1 VNRCSH
7 GHLACKF
14 PLNVTV
20 PSSPLETIGDKRL
33 LGRFEEL
40 LDLSLRENLA
50 EKQYDTYGPKVTS
63 TTSDDELFDIMCQM
77 LDRWMT
83 GTSSLGQSFGVS
95 NGHGGVDVSLAAPLS
110 LISDRA

>member
-1 VNRCSH
+1 MIMVVPSLALPRRRCHTNSRRWVCRSVNRCSH

-14 PLNVTV
+14 PLNVTM

-40 LDLSLRENLA
+40 LDLSLREFLP
-50 EKQYDTYGPKVTS
+50 EKQYDTYRPKVTS

-77 LDRWMT
+77 LDP
-83 GTSSLGQSFGVS
+83 LDD
-95 NGHGGVDVSLAAPLS
+95 GHVEL
-110 LISDRA
+110 